1 MARQSH
7 TIKRYGINSEASEKP
22 PSKRRETERI
32 VCIGLVSPRHWFV
45 PSLGIYSVALP
56 LAPIRYNPSIMRQ
69 FDTARDTPETI
80 HAALTARDH
89 AKNAQIEAVVRGIL
103 DDVKARGDAAVLD
116 YTRRFDWP
124 DATADKTSIHVGAR
138 QAMFE
143 RALAPELDGE
153 LFGEEVSDI
162 GRLTTTMQQA
172 IWNIRAFHEAELGHL
187 QSWMSL
193 AGNTGNAYR
202 DSVPGSI
209 IRGQIL
215 RPVQRAGVYVPGGK
229 AVYPST
235 ILMAAIPAL
244 VAGVEEVIICTP
256 PDKQGNIDPSLI
268 VAAELADDGK
278 DCRIFKIGGAQAIA
292 AMAYG
297 TETVPKCDVIVG
309 PGNQYVNSAKK
320 LVYGECAIDMLAG
333 PSEVAVIADEFTN
346 PKFAAA
352 DLLAQT
358 EHGHDNKGVFFCHS
372 HEVLEHTKA
381 ELSRQRAEL
390 SRKEILDATALNLIF
405 VKTNSLEESLAL
417 SNILAPEH
425 LELMVREPLAALPL
439 VKNAGAVLLGEHTSA
454 SVGDYWAGPSHTLPT
469 AGAARFSSPLSVNTF
484 MKRTSVVYYSQKA
497 AEDAAEDVARFA
509 EAEGFDAHASA
520 ARLRGPH
527 PRSGRGELEAGGEP
541 SPQSLPLSHG
551 VGAGVGEERD
561 GDGDQL

>member
-1 MARQSH
+1 
-7 TIKRYGINSEASEKP
+7 
-22 PSKRRETERI
+22 
-32 VCIGLVSPRHWFV
+32 
-45 PSLGIYSVALP
+45 
-56 LAPIRYNPSIMRQ
+56 MRQ
-69 FDTARDTPETI
+69 FDTALDPPETI

-89 AKNAQIEAVVRGIL
+89 AKNAQIEAVVRAIL

-124 DATADKTSIHVGAR
+124 NATLDNLSQTGNHLEVQYDRLVSHADSEMTN
-138 QAMFE
+138 
-143 RALAPELDGE
+143 RAA
-153 LFGEEVSDI
+153 S
-162 GRLTTTMQQA
+162 
-172 IWNIRAFHEAELGHL
+172 NIRDFHLAEHGHL
-187 QSWMSL
+187 QSWLHTSTDN
-193 AGNTGNAYR
+193 GTTITG
-202 DSVPGSI
+202 
-209 IRGQIL
+209 QL
-215 RPVQRAGVYVPGGK
+215 LQPVKRAGIYVPGGK
-229 AVYPST
+229 AAYPST
-235 ILMAAIPAL
+235 VLMAAIPAS
-244 VAGVEEVIICTP
+244 VAGVEEIIICTP
-256 PDKQGNIDPSLI
+256 SDDTGHINPL
-268 VAAELADDGK
+268 LAMASCYYVEK
-278 DCRIFKIGGAQAIA
+278 LFKIGGAQAIA

-309 PGNQYVNSAKK
+309 PGSQYVNIAKK

-372 HEVLEHTKA
+372 FEVLEQTKA

-509 EAEGFDAHASA
+509 EAEGFDAHAAA

-527 PRSGRGELEAGGEP
+527 PPPLPHQNERGEPEVGWEP

-561 GDGDQL
+561 GGGDQL